1 MHRAELLLRVS
12 VFQLPGALSRSPG
25 SPGTCSFRSG
35 WVAVCGLRRGG
46 HRWDLAEQE
55 LRGEILTAGVA
66 KTSRIKWGWFLN
78 EVSSCFSIPG
88 EVGTASEDDFLS
100 HSWKDNERC
109 RCHPQLRDRIQARS
123 GEKAPDTCAYLS
135 TNFSWRPPQN
145 VFLEFRE
152 FRRQGLIFFVTILA
166 SGRQCSIRGNRILE
180 SEEIQTG
187 LWFYQWASCIIFG
200 KLGVLSLPSLWMRT
214 ISTFSQEYIKLK

>member
-1 MHRAELLLRVS
+1 MQRLY
-12 VFQLPGALSRSPG
+12 
-25 SPGTCSFRSG
+25 
-35 WVAVCGLRRGG
+35 
-46 HRWDLAEQE
+46 
-55 LRGEILTAGVA
+55 
-66 KTSRIKWGWFLN
+66 
-78 EVSSCFSIPG
+78 VSSGADFLTRCLPVFSISE

-123 GEKAPDTCAYLS
+123 GGEKAPDTCAYLS
-135 TNFSWRPPQN
+135 TSFSWRPPQN

-152 FRRQGLIFFVTILA
+152 FRRQGLIVFVSILA

-187 LWFYQWASCIIFG
+187 LWFYQSASCIIFG
-200 KLGVLSLPSLWMRT
+200 KLGALSLPSLWMRT
-214 ISTFSQEYIKLK
+214 ISTLSQEYIKLK